1 MFKLKRKKKTKTYDF
16 DYKILFKNGEKVT
29 GHIINSNCSPTKVFL
44 NDAITYFANEKC
56 YYYNSNEI
64 LILEI
69 TNFVEREETEN
80 E

>member
-29 GHIINSNCSPTKVFL
+29 GHIINSNCSPEKVFL
-44 NDAITYFANEKC
+44 NNAITYSANEKC

-64 LILEI
+64 MILEI
-69 TNFVEREETEN
+69 TNFVKREEPTYE
-80 E
+80 

>member
-29 GHIINSNCSPTKVFL
+29 GHIINSCSPEKIFL
-44 NDAITYFANEKC
+44 NNAITYFANKEC

-64 LILEI
+64 LMLEI
-69 TNFVEREETEN
+69 TNLVEKEEN
-80 E
+80 